1 MRILLIQPKS
11 EAIGFTNLIMCE
23 PLGLE
28 MIGGALP
35 DHEVKIIDLRLKDNL
50 YSVLSSFKPD
60 LCGIS
65 CSYTID
71 FSTTLKLART
81 IKNILPESF
90 IVVGGHHASL
100 NYQDFAQTEEIEAV
114 IIGEGEKTIRELAD
128 RLEKNKNLNDI
139 PGLALNQDSKQLI
152 TPPRPIQ
159 KNLDL
164 LPFPLIN
171 RSKRKHYHL
180 GFQKPVA
187 LVETSRG
194 CTYQCS
200 FCGVWQ
206 FYHRTYRNKTP
217 ERVVEE
223 LKKIEEPFVLFVDDN
238 FLVDLKRAEKLAY
251 LIRSSGIKKTYTI
264 QARSDTITKHPDI
277 IKLWKEI
284 GLGTVFIGFEKAEDE
299 GLEALHK
306 NNQVENND
314 KALKILKA
322 LNINVWA
329 SFIVDPDYDLKDFR
343 RLKEYILDREIKT
356 PTFSVL
362 TPLPGTELFF
372 ELRDK
377 LITKDYNLYDIAH
390 SVLPTRLPLREFY
403 KEFCSLYHLPYSKYQ
418 LIIEGLG
425 AWFSRRFPLLYLL
438 SMLRSAKRLSN
449 PNYYIKAHNKNPE
462 IEH

>member
-1 MRILLIQPKS
+1 MKVLLIQPKS

-28 MIGGALP
+28 MIGGAL
-35 DHEVKIIDLRLKDNL
+35 DGHELKIIDLRLKNNL
-50 YSVLSSFKPD
+50 YSVLSSFKPN

-71 FSTTLKLART
+71 FSSTLKLARN
-81 IKNILPESF
+81 IKNILPKSF

-100 NYQDFAQTEEIEAV
+100 NYRDFSSREIDAV
-114 IIGEGEKTIRELAD
+114 VIGEGEKTIKELAD
-128 RLEKNKNLNDI
+128 RLEINGNLNDI
-139 PGLALNQDSKQLI
+139 PGLALNQNSKQFL
-152 TPPRPIQ
+152 TPPRPLQ

-171 RSKRKHYHL
+171 RPKRNHYHL

-206 FYHRTYRNKTP
+206 FYRRTYRNKTP

-223 LKKIEEPFVLFVDDN
+223 LKRIKEPFILFVDDN
-238 FLVDLKRAEKLAY
+238 FLVDIKRAEEMAY
-251 LIRSSGIKKTYTI
+251 LIRASGIKKTYTI
-264 QARSDTITKHPDI
+264 QARSDTITKNPDI

-284 GLGTVFIGFEKAEDE
+284 GLGTVFIGFEKAENE
-299 GLEALHK
+299 GLQALHK
-306 NNQVENND
+306 NNKIENND
-314 KALKILKA
+314 KALKILDT

-343 RLKEYILDREIKT
+343 RLKEYIYDRQIKT
-356 PTFSVL
+356 PTFSIL

-377 LITKDYNLYDIAH
+377 LITEDYNLYDIAH
-390 SVLPTRLPLREFY
+390 SVLPTRLPLKEFY

-418 LIIEGLG
+418 LIMEGFG
-425 AWFSRRFPLLYLL
+425 ALFSRRFPLPHLL
-438 SMLRSAKRLSN
+438 RMLRSTKRLSN
-449 PNYYIKAHNKNPE
+449 PHYYINAHNKNSE
-462 IEH
+462 IEN

>member
-114 IIGEGEKTIRELAD
+114 IIGEGEKTIREVAD

-139 PGLALNQDSKQLI
+139 PGLALNQDSKQLL

-343 RLKEYILDREIKT
+343 KLKEYILDREIKT

-377 LITKDYNLYDIAH
+377 LITKDYNLFDIAH

-418 LIIEGLG
+418 LIMEGLG